1 MLGSGLITALFIWVG
16 SIVAGIFLGKYKGRE
31 GAGIAL
37 TVLLGL
43 LGLLILACLPRTDA
57 AKIAEAQ
64 KQYAIQ
70 AEAARR
76 AGYPYP
82 PPQPFTPYPAY
93 PPEGQQPYPPFQP
106 QVQQPYPQ
114 SYPQPPP
121 PGQWPPPPPPGSSE
135 QPPPGTWPGPHQ

>member
-16 SIVAGIFLGKYKGRE
+16 SIVAGIFLGRYKGRE

-57 AKIAEAQ
+57 AKIEEAQ
-64 KQYAIQ
+64 RQYEIQ

-82 PPQPFTPYPAY
+82 PEQPFTPYLAY
-93 PPEGQQPYPPFQP
+93 PPEGQQPFTPYPP

-114 SYPQPPP
+114 
-121 PGQWPPPPPPGSSE
+121 PGQSQQPSPGSWE
-135 QPPPGTWPGPHQ
+135 QPPPA